1 MSYFDDASL
10 VLIPSGYKDQKIF
23 SVKPL
28 DGSGDLTFSRASNA
42 TRVASDGLIEKV
54 RTNLVTYSNTFSDAA
69 WTKTNSTVTS
79 GQAGY
84 DGTTNGWK
92 ITATGA
98 NNDKIIQ
105 SVSTTGLIT
114 ASVYAKAGN
123 VNFVIIGIGGAAT
136 WFNLSSGAV
145 GANISALNPKIESVG
160 NGYYR
165 CSISVANL
173 LSTNFELYLA
183 NSNGNTTTSAGDY
196 ILLQNS
202 QVETGDIATDYIAT
216 TTTAVSVGPV
226 SGLPRLDYLNSTCP
240 RLLLEPQ
247 RSNFVTF
254 SEQLNNAAWL
264 KSGVTLTSNNAISP
278 SGYQDADLMTY
289 SSAGS
294 RVMSQ
299 LFVVSA
305 TSLAVSVYVKGVSG
319 NGANF
324 LVFDSTASSVKGD
337 VSFTGNTF
345 TPASSSF
352 SAKSESVGNGWY
364 RISMVVPIV
373 SGNNNRLYL
382 YTDSNGG
389 TISGSSLLAWGFQ
402 AEAASYPSSYIPTL
416 GTSVTRV
423 ADAASKTG
431 ISSLIGQTEGT
442 VFLEIETLPQSGDF
456 FTITPASGSFYSNG
470 MGIGFFSGTL
480 RFQLYSSTNISSILG
495 VISGKN
501 KIALAYKSGNTS
513 IYING
518 VSVFTS
524 STTFSFSV
532 ALSGL
537 TLQSAAT
544 ISGAISQSRSNQFL
558 LFPTRLTNAQLA
570 ELTA

>member
-1 MSYFDDASL
+1 MSF
-10 VLIPSGYKDQKIF
+10 
-23 SVKPL
+23 
-28 DGSGDLTFSRASNA
+28 TRASNA
-42 TRVASDGLIEKV
+42 TRVASNGLIEKV
-54 RTNLVTYSNTFSDAA
+54 RTNLILQSQTFQTTWVPVRASVSADTTTAP
-69 WTKTNSTVTS
+69 
-79 GQAGY
+79 
-84 DGTTNGWK
+84 DGTTSAETLFDSVDNNIHYVQQNFSAATGPATISVFAKANQLSQIQLVAAGGTTPMGRGFDLSTGTTFTESVGGVSSNDLGQSITAVGNGWYRCT
-92 ITATGA
+92 ISWTATGQNA
-98 NNDKIIQ
+98 FWILT
-105 SVSTTGLIT
+105 SS
-114 ASVYAKAGN
+114 GN
-123 VNFVIIGIGGAAT
+123 AAT
-136 WFNLSSGAV
+136 YAGTGTDGVFIWGAQ
-145 GANISALNPKIESVG
+145 L
-160 NGYYR
+160 
-165 CSISVANL
+165 
-173 LSTNFELYLA
+173 
-183 NSNGNTTTSAGDY
+183 
-196 ILLQNS
+196 
-202 QVETGDIATDYIAT
+202 ETGDIATDYIAT
-216 TTTAVSVGPV
+216 TSAAVSVGPV